1 VKKGF
6 GPFAFRKLRAWDARR
21 RECSSVHVNAGT
33 VDGSRKRA
41 AFSRTRAALV
51 ELSPSLAGLACP
63 DLSFSLSSL
72 PPSPSQAPSWDL
84 HFTFGTVR
92 PAGAQLAQ
100 EGGVGILAAVR
111 QRYTTSAVMAL
122 GVSWRCASSGAGLWE
137 RAVLWTRACAVAH
150 AGAGRM
156 HAGSGFSGFWDGHRD
171 EPGWLRLSEDCYA
184 SARVV
189 SNNDAMC
196 SHSQCCCVREPWCE
210 RQPR

>member
-1 VKKGF
+1 LGCAPPRTF
-6 GPFAFRKLRAWDARR
+6 I
-21 RECSSVHVNAGT
+21 VHVNART
-33 VDGSRKRA
+33 VDGSRKRV
-41 AFSRTRAALV
+41 AFSHTRAALV

-72 PPSPSQAPSWDL
+72 PPSPSQAPSWPAL
-84 HFTFGTVR
+84 HFWDR
-92 PAGAQLAQ
+92 PASRRPASSGGGCGYPSCSEAALHHVSCHGARRL
-100 EGGVGILAAVR
+100 
-111 QRYTTSAVMAL
+111 
-122 GVSWRCASSGAGLWE
+122 WRCASSGAGLWE

-156 HAGSGFSGFWDGHRD
+156 HAASGFSGFWDGHRD